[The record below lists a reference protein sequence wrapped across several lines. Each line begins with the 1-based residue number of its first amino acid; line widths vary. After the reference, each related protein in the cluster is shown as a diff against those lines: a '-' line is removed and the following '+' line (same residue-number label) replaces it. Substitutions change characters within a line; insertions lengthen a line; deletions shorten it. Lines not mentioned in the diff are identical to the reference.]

1 VLMDVHMPEMD
12 GLQAT
17 KLIRTGEFNNDVPIV
32 AVTANVLSSDHEQYL
47 LQGMNE
53 VITKPVSIDQLQQLL
68 NKYIARHRASNHM
81 NNEQKIVRESDEQLY
96 EKLAALSSI
105 QAEEAIERVN
115 GKLNIYLHM
124 LGQYYNEYSTF
135 I

>member
-1 VLMDVHMPEMD
+1 
-12 GLQAT
+12 
-17 KLIRTGEFNNDVPIV
+17 
-32 AVTANVLSSDHEQYL
+32 
-47 LQGMNE
+47 
-53 VITKPVSIDQLQQLL
+53 QLQQLL

-135 I
+135 IANVKQHYYHNDYAEITRALHTLKGASSYLGAYYVQQLAIEGERIVREEQTTMLPP